1 MHEPVLVEEIIGCL
15 EPKPGDVVVD
25 GTANGGGHMRAILPH
40 IFPGGKY
47 VAVDWDKKIVD
58 KLSDEFQKSEYW
70 PNIIFVND
78 NYKNIPM
85 ILRSHSIN
93 AADKALLD
101 LGFSSFHIEESGR
114 GFSFQKDEP
123 LEMTYSKDERPLHEW
138 LKHLSETR
146 LAEIIR
152 EFGEERYAGRI
163 ARAIKSALPIETSG
177 KLAEVIVRAVPRNY
191 ERGRINPATRTFQ
204 ALRIFANKEM
214 ENLEIFLKAL
224 PEILNNGGRAAII
237 TFHSLEDRL
246 VKIAFRNLI
255 SAPQP
260 SSGSST
266 KTAFRLVTK
275 KPVVS
280 SESEIVRNP
289 RARSAKLR
297 VIEKLA

>member
-1 MHEPVLVEEIIGCL
+1 M
-15 EPKPGDVVVD
+15 
-25 GTANGGGHMRAILPH
+25 
-40 IFPGGKY
+40 
-47 VAVDWDKKIVD
+47 
-58 KLSDEFQKSEYW
+58 
-70 PNIIFVND
+70 
-78 NYKNIPM
+78 
-85 ILRSHSIN
+85 
-93 AADKALLD
+93 
-101 LGFSSFHIEESGR
+101 
-114 GFSFQKDEP
+114 
-123 LEMTYSKDERPLHEW
+123 
-138 LKHLSETR
+138 
-146 LAEIIR
+146 
-152 EFGEERYAGRI
+152 